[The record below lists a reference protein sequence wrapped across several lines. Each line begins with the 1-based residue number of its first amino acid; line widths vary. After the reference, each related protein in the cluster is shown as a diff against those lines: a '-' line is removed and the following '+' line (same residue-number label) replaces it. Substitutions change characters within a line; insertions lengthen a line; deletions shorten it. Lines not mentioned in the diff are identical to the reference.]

1 MVNRMVRRI
10 RPGASVEWAEGHL
23 GQVVRAGPEAVEV
36 LAEGTNRRLF
46 VPLDLVRDVRADG
59 TLEISAAR
67 AELERLARPATG
79 EVGRATEHSATA
91 ERVPGPT
98 STPEGGERTLELREE
113 ELVAHKELREAG
125 EVAIRTQVE
134 EFPGRLE
141 LEAYREEVEVE
152 HVPVGQAVTERVAP
166 WEEDGVLIVPVYEEQ
181 LVVTKRL
188 VLREHLRVRRVGT
201 TERQLFE
208 DSVRRERLV
217 IEDPNDT
224 GLVHERYPVEEGR
237 GEPGAGSEAEEA
249 PEHEEGGFL
258 EKLGRKVLK

>member
-1 MVNRMVRRI
+1 MVGRI
-10 RPGASVEWAEGHL
+10 RRGASVEWADGHL
-23 GQVVRAGPEAVEV
+23 GQVVRARPEAVEV

-67 AELERLARPATG
+67 AELERPARPATG
-79 EVGRATEHSATA
+79 EVGRATEHSTTA

-98 STPEGGERTLELREE
+98 SAPEGGERTLELREE

-125 EVAIRTQVE
+125 EVTIRTQVE

-152 HVPVGQAVTERVAP
+152 HVPVGQAVTERVDP

-188 VLREHLRVRRVGT
+188 VLREHLRIRRVGT

-208 DSVRRERLV
+208 DTVRRERLV

-224 GLVHERYPVEEGR
+224 GLVHERYRVEEGR

-249 PEHEEGGFL
+249 PKHEEGGFL
-258 EKLGRKVLK
+258 EKLGRKVLE